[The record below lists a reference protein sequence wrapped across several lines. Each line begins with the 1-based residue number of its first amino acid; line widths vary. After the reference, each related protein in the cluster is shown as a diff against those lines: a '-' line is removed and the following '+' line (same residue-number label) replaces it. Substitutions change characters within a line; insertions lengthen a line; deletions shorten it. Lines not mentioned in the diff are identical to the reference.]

1 MAKRFIFTARNQAGG
16 IITGNEEA
24 ENADVLINRLHL
36 RGLTVTD
43 VKLQPESE
51 AVVVKPKAK
60 VQFSKTRKFNHS
72 RIKEDDLILF
82 CRQLAVALGSGVS
95 LLKSLDII
103 LRQIDSK
110 KLHNII
116 TNIAK
121 DVESGFSFRDALAK
135 YPRAFSSL
143 WINMVETG
151 EASGNLP
158 IVLDRLS
165 HYLETRAA
173 FRRKIVSA
181 MVYPFIL
188 MLVALGA
195 IAFFLLFIVP
205 KFTEIFKSF
214 GTNMPVPTQILIFVS
229 ALLRKRFLVLFLIA
243 TGIIFS
249 INRSVKTQAGKKFFD
264 NFILKIPLFS
274 EFFRLSEI
282 EKFCSSMSTLL
293 ESGVPIL
300 YALEISESSS
310 NNTVVQGIIR
320 NVRDKVRE
328 GRPLMEP
335 MEESGFF
342 PPMVTQMV
350 NMGEEIGELDKMF
363 KKVSTLYSEILETQ
377 VVRFTAMFE
386 PLMIVFMGLV
396 IGSMVI
402 SMFLPIFQ
410 IANIGGG

>member
-1 MAKRFIFTARNQAGG
+1 MGKRFVFTARNQAGG

-24 ENADVLINRLHL
+24 ESADVLINRLHL

-43 VKLQPESE
+43 VRVQPE
-51 AVVVKPKAK
+51 ADAIVKPKTK
-60 VQFSKTRKFNHS
+60 VQFSKTRKFSHS
-72 RIKEDDLILF
+72 RIKEDDLIIF
-82 CRQLAVALGSGVS
+82 CRQLAVALSSGVS

-110 KLHNII
+110 KLCNIVSN
-116 TNIAK
+116 TAR

-135 YPRAFSSL
+135 YPKAFSSL

-158 IVLDRLS
+158 IVLDRLA

-173 FRRKIVSA
+173 FKRKIVSA
-181 MVYPFIL
+181 MIYPFIL
-188 MLVALGA
+188 MLVACGA

-205 KFTEIFKSF
+205 KFTDIFKSF
-214 GTNMPVPTQILIFVS
+214 ETKMPVPTQILILVS
-229 ALLRKRFLVLFLIA
+229 TLLRKNSFILFLVIG
-243 TGIIFS
+243 GIILS
-249 INRSVKTQAGKKFFD
+249 INKYIKTRTGKKLFD
-264 NFILKIPLFS
+264 NLILKMPLFS

-320 NVRDKVRE
+320 NVRDRVRE

-363 KKVSTLYSEILETQ
+363 KKVSALYSEILETQ
-377 VVRFTAMFE
+377 VIRFTAMFE
-386 PLMIVFMGLV
+386 PLMIVFMGLI

-410 IANIGGG
+410 IAGIGGGG

>member
-1 MAKRFIFTARNQAGG
+1 MGKRFVFTARNQAGG
-16 IITGNEEA
+16 VITGNEEA
-24 ENADVLINRLHL
+24 ESADVLINRLHL

-43 VKLQPESE
+43 VRVQSE
-51 AVVVKPKAK
+51 QDAIVKPKAK
-60 VQFSKTRKFNHS
+60 SQFSKARRFSHN

-82 CRQLAVALGSGVS
+82 GRQLAIALSSGVS

-103 LRQIDSK
+103 LRQVDSK

-116 TNIAK
+116 TNIVGG
-121 DVESGFSFRDALAK
+121 VESGLSFRDALAK
-135 YPRAFSSL
+135 YPKAFSSL

-158 IVLDRLS
+158 IVLDRLA

-173 FRRKIVSA
+173 FKRKIVSA
-181 MVYPFIL
+181 MIYPFIL
-188 MLVALGA
+188 MIVASAA
-195 IAFFLLFIVP
+195 ITFFLLYIVP

-214 GTNMPVPTQILIFVS
+214 DTTMPVPTQILIFVS
-229 ALLRKRFLVLFLIA
+229 AALRKNFLVLFFAIG
-243 TGIIFS
+243 GIIFS
-249 INRSVKTQAGKKFFD
+249 VNKYIKTRRGKSLFD
-264 NFILKIPLFS
+264 NFILRIPLFS

-310 NNTVVQGIIR
+310 NNTVVQDIIR

-342 PPMVTQMV
+342 PPMVSQMV

-377 VVRFTAMFE
+377 VIRFTAMFE
-386 PLMIVFMGLV
+386 PLMIVFMGFV

-402 SMFLPIFQ
+402 SMFLPIFE
-410 IANIGGG
+410 IANIGG

>member
-1 MAKRFIFTARNQAGG
+1 MGKRFVFTARNQAGG
-16 IITGNEEA
+16 VITGNEEA

-43 VKLQPESE
+43 VKVQTEQE
-51 AVVVKPKAK
+51 AAVKPKAK
-60 VQFSKTRKFNHS
+60 VQFNKARRFNHS

-82 CRQLAVALGSGVS
+82 CRQLAIALSSGVS

-103 LRQIDSK
+103 LRQVDSK
-110 KLHNII
+110 KLYNIVSS
-116 TNIAK
+116 IARN
-121 DVESGFSFRDALAK
+121 VESGFSFRDALAK
-135 YPRAFSSL
+135 YPKAFSTL

-158 IVLDRLS
+158 IVLDRLA
-165 HYLETRAA
+165 HYLETRAS
-173 FRRKIVSA
+173 FKRKIVSA
-181 MVYPFIL
+181 MIYPFIL
-188 MLVALGA
+188 MLVACGA

-214 GTNMPVPTQILIFVS
+214 ETKMPVPTQILILVS
-229 ALLRKRFLVLFLIA
+229 TTLRNNFLLLFLIIA
-243 TGIIFS
+243 GIIFS
-249 INRSVKTQAGKKFFD
+249 INRYIKTKSGKKIFD
-264 NFILKIPLFS
+264 NFMLSIPMFS

-310 NNTVVQGIIR
+310 NNTLVQGIIR

-363 KKVSTLYSEILETQ
+363 KKVSALYSEILETH
-377 VVRFTAMFE
+377 VIRFTAMFE
-386 PLMIVFMGLV
+386 PLMIVFMGLI

-410 IANIGGG
+410 IANIGG

>member
-1 MAKRFIFTARNQAGG
+1 MGNRFVFTARNQAGG

-24 ENADVLINRLHL
+24 ENADVLISRLHL

-43 VKLQPESE
+43 VKVQTEQE
-51 AVVVKPKAK
+51 AAVKPKAK
-60 VQFSKTRKFNHS
+60 VQFNKAHKFSHS

-82 CRQLAVALGSGVS
+82 GRQLAIALSSGVS

-116 TNIAK
+116 GNIVGG
-121 DVESGFSFRDALAK
+121 VESGLSFRDALAK
-135 YPRAFSSL
+135 YPKAFSTL

-158 IVLDRLS
+158 IVLDRLA
-165 HYLETRAA
+165 HYLEMRAA
-173 FRRKIVSA
+173 FKRKIVSA
-181 MVYPFIL
+181 MIYPFIL
-188 MLVALGA
+188 MLVACGA
-195 IAFFLLFIVP
+195 VAFFLFYIVP

-214 GTNMPVPTQILIFVS
+214 DTTMPVPTQILIFVS
-229 ALLRKRFLVLFLIA
+229 AALRKNFLILFLVIG
-243 TGIIFS
+243 GIIFS
-249 INRSVKTQAGKKFFD
+249 VNKYIKTRRGKSLFD
-264 NFILKIPLFS
+264 NFILRIPLFS

-320 NVRDKVRE
+320 NVRDRVRE

-342 PPMVTQMV
+342 PPMVSQMV

-377 VVRFTAMFE
+377 VIRFTAMFE
-386 PLMIVFMGLV
+386 PLMIVFMGLI

-402 SMFLPIFQ
+402 SMFLPIFE
-410 IANIGGG
+410 IANIGG